1 MRTSRTHTKPVKY
14 LCSIIIIRLITA
26 HTDLRGSLK
35 ELEIHDGPDLDLA
48 FDWAS
53 AAGVSLSDEIEKIT
67 RELVAVGD
75 LEPEALEAFD

>member
-1 MRTSRTHTKPVKY
+1 MMGY
-14 LCSIIIIRLITA
+14 LDAWDMVLATMSKAGR
-26 HTDLRGSLK
+26 TDLLENLK

-48 FDWAS
+48 LDRAS

>member
-1 MRTSRTHTKPVKY
+1 MMEY
-14 LCSIIIIRLITA
+14 LDAWDMVLATISKA
-26 HTDLRGSLK
+26 GHTDLLENLK
-35 ELEIHDGPDLDLA
+35 ELEIQDGPDLDLA
-48 FDWAS
+48 LDWAS

>member
-1 MRTSRTHTKPVKY
+1 MMGY
-14 LCSIIIIRLITA
+14 LDAWDMVLATMSKAGR
-26 HTDLRGSLK
+26 TDLLENLK

-48 FDWAS
+48 LDLAS

>member
-1 MRTSRTHTKPVKY
+1 MMGY
-14 LCSIIIIRLITA
+14 LDAWDMVLATMSKAGR
-26 HTDLRGSLK
+26 TDLLENLK

-48 FDWAS
+48 LDWAS
-53 AAGVSLSDEIEKIT
+53 AAGVSLSDEIEIIT

>member
-1 MRTSRTHTKPVKY
+1 MMGY
-14 LCSIIIIRLITA
+14 LDAWDMVLATMSNTGR
-26 HTDLRGSLK
+26 TDLLENLK

-48 FDWAS
+48 LDWAS